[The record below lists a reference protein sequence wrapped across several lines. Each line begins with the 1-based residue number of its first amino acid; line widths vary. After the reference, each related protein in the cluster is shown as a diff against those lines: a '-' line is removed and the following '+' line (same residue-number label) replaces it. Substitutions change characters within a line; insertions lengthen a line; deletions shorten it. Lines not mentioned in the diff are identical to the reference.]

1 MEKLT
6 IFYDGACHL
15 CAREIDHYKKVDTTH
30 KILYLDIAKESFN
43 FSDYDIDKKQMQ
55 KYFHIR
61 DKDLKMHTGVDAFYL
76 IWKELEI
83 FSLLQKLYENP
94 LMKTSMKLGY
104 KVFAEIRPYLPKRKQ
119 CSDGICYR

>member
-15 CAREIDHYKKVDTTH
+15 CAREIDHYKKVD
-30 KILYLDIAKESFN
+30 IAKKSFD
-43 FSDYDIDKKQMQ
+43 FSNYGIPKKKMH

-61 DKDLKMHTGVDAFYL
+61 DQNLKIHTGVEAFYL
-76 IWKELEI
+76 IWRELNI
-83 FSLLQKLYENP
+83 FIFLQKCYELKP
-94 LMKTSMKLGY
+94 LRAMMKIGY
-104 KVFAEIRPYLPKRKQ
+104 QFFAQMRPLLPKREK